1 MPQVIEILEKTVLND
16 EKTKEIIGKLVR
28 KEFDKTENEERA
40 FELLQIAYKYNLP
53 GLGEMIDDYSIS
65 DFKWFM

>member
-1 MPQVIEILEKTVLND
+1 MASIILQLENTVLTD
-16 EKTKEIIGKLVR
+16 EKTKEIIGKIVR
-28 KEFDKTENEERA
+28 KEFDQTQNEEYA

-53 GLGEMIDDYSIS
+53 ELEEMIDDYSIS